1 MSDEF
6 KQLSFEELETY
17 IEDILCGY
25 KIIRIENHENEDK
38 VFIFKHVT
46 SKERKYSQMIYD
58 NYFKEAREAG
68 LKTIEEM
75 DEIVKQRGFFTEE
88 DEAALK
94 SIEDKIFAQRQV
106 LKKTFR
112 IPANKER
119 LGNIISGLQKEA
131 RKISAKKERMFQLTC
146 EAKASERR
154 TFYLLIKCCLDVDS
168 EEPIWSSVEEFE
180 DDKDGSFKLGLVTR
194 FVGFISGIE
203 VSTIRQIA
211 RNSQWRLRY
220 VISKKLN
227 IDLFGVPVKDFTV
240 DQLNIMQWSDY
251 YSSIYEMLPEDRPPD
266 SIIDNDLSLDAYM
279 EEYFEERNRE
289 DTARKGAGSKKF
301 GKIKSAYDHD
311 EVIVTKSNP
320 LHKDIEYSKIPT
332 KVKKSESAEMTE
344 RTVKDIDKRNK
355 RRVGT
360 PPPTEEQG

>member
-6 KQLSFEELETY
+6 RQLSFEEFENY
-17 IEDILCGY
+17 IENILSGY
-25 KIIRIENHENEDK
+25 KIIRIKNSEDEDRIL
-38 VFIFKHVT
+38 IFKH
-46 SKERKYSQMIYD
+46 SSLKERRYSQMIYD
-58 NYFKEAREAG
+58 TYFKEAREAG

-94 SIEDKIFAQRQV
+94 SIEDKIFAQKQV

-119 LGNIISGLQKEA
+119 LENIILNFQKEA
-131 RKISAKKERMFQLTC
+131 REISAKKDKMFQLTC

-154 TFYLLIKCCLDVDS
+154 TFYLLVRCCLDVDS
-168 EEPIWSSVEEFE
+168 EKPIWSSVEEFE
-180 DDKDGSFKLGLVTR
+180 NSKDGVLKLGLITE
-194 FVGFISGIE
+194 FVDFIGGIK
-203 VSTIRQIA
+203 VSIVRQIA

-227 IDLFGVPVKDFTV
+227 IDLFGVPVKEFTL
-240 DQLNIMQWSDY
+240 DQLNLMQWSDY

-266 SIIDNDLSLDAYM
+266 SIIENDLALDAYM
-279 EEYFEERNRE
+279 EEYFDEKNRE
-289 DTARKGAGSKKF
+289 DVSRKGTGSKKF

-311 EVIVTKSNP
+311 EVIVTKANP
-320 LHKDIEYSKIPT
+320 LHKDIEYSKIPA
-332 KVKKSESAEMTE
+332 KVKKAESTEMTE
-344 RTVKDIDKRNK
+344 RQVQERDKRTK

-360 PPPTEEQG
+360 PPPPKE